1 MWPASKANLWQM
13 ASTLELKKNDQNE
26 KYKRSKYKKRN
37 KKKILLK

>member
-1 MWPASKANLWQM
+1 M

-37 KKKILLK
+37 KKKILLKQKSVKLNEKF